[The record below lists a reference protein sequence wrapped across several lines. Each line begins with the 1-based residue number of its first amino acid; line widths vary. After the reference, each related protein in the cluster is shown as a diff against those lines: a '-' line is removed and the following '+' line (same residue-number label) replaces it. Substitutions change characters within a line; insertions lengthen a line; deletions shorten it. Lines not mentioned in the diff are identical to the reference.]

1 MQKGR
6 FGYLLALLAAL
17 WVGDAVAQ
25 SDTPCRQAL
34 ALGLDVSGSVD
45 EGEYRLQL
53 DGLAAAL
60 EQPDVQRALLSQ
72 PDRPIQIA
80 VYEWSG
86 PAHQRLLQDWVAIT
100 DQTVVFSVAD
110 RLRRT
115 ARIKADP
122 STGIGAAMI
131 YGQRLLA
138 GRDCLTRTLDI
149 SGDGPANTG
158 PRPQDV
164 RYLSGFDGI
173 TINGLVIGA
182 GDADTDLVT
191 YYKELV
197 IHGFGRFVEQAADF
211 RDYEDA
217 MARKLLRE
225 LMGVVVSDLQQLRQT
240 KPPSRYI
247 GSDPSNT
254 VPPASTRY

>member
-1 MQKGR
+1 MRARRITQWA
-6 FGYLLALLAAL
+6 LALVTVAWAGTAA
-17 WVGDAVAQ
+17 AQ
-25 SDTPCRQAL
+25 SDAPCRQAL

-60 EQPDVQRALLSQ
+60 EQPEVLRALLSQ
-72 PDRPIQIA
+72 PARPIQIA

-86 PAHQRLLQDWVAIT
+86 PSHQRLLQDWVSIT
-100 DQTVVFSVAD
+100 AREDVSAVAD

-115 ARIKADP
+115 TRIKADP

-131 YGQRLLA
+131 FGQRLLA
-138 GRDCLTRTLDI
+138 GRRCETLTLDI

-182 GDADTDLVT
+182 GDANTDLVA
-191 YYKELV
+191 YFKELV

-225 LMGVVVSDLQQLRQT
+225 LRGVVVSNLQ
-240 KPPSRYI
+240 PPH
-247 GSDPSNT
+247 
-254 VPPASTRY
+254 PPTGQ

>member
-1 MQKGR
+1 MRQRR
-6 FGYLLALLAAL
+6 FGFHLALLVTL
-17 WVGDAVAQ
+17 WVGGALAQ
-25 SDTPCRQAL
+25 STTPCRQAL

-60 EQPDVQRALLSQ
+60 EQPEVLRALLSQ

-86 PAHQRLLQDWVAIT
+86 PSHQRLLQDWVMIT
-100 DQTVVFSVAD
+100 RREDVGAVSD
-110 RLRRT
+110 RLRGT

-138 GRDCLTRTLDI
+138 GRKCETRTLDI

-164 RYLSGFDGI
+164 RYLSGFNGI

-182 GDADTDLVT
+182 GDADTDLVA

-197 IHGFGRFVEQAADF
+197 IHGFGRFVEHADDF
-211 RDYEDA
+211 TDYEHA

-225 LMGVVVSDLQQLRQT
+225 LQGVVVSDLR
-240 KPPSRYI
+240 
-247 GSDPSNT
+247 
-254 VPPASTRY
+254 

>member
-1 MQKGR
+1 MRPRQFGR
-6 FGYLLALLAAL
+6 YALALLAAL
-17 WVGDAVAQ
+17 WAGGVVAQ
-25 SDTPCRQAL
+25 TDTPCRQAL

-60 EQPDVQRALLSQ
+60 EHADVLRALLSQ

-86 PAHQRLLQDWVAIT
+86 PSHQRLLQDWATIT
-100 DQTVVFSVAD
+100 DRTVVASIAN
-110 RLRRT
+110 RLRGT

-138 GRDCLTRTLDI
+138 GRKCETRTLDI
-149 SGDGPANTG
+149 SGDGPTNTG

-164 RYLSGFDGI
+164 RYLSGFNGI
-173 TINGLVIGA
+173 TINGLVIGS

-197 IHGFGRFVEQAADF
+197 IHGFGRFVEQADDF
-211 RDYEDA
+211 KDYEDA

-225 LMGVVVSDLQQLRQT
+225 LRGIVVSDLQ
-240 KPPSRYI
+240 
-247 GSDPSNT
+247 
-254 VPPASTRY
+254 

>member
-1 MQKGR
+1 MRPRRLGL
-6 FGYLLALLAAL
+6 LLALLAPL
-17 WVGDAVAQ
+17 WADGGFAQ
-25 SDTPCRQAL
+25 VETPCRQAL

-60 EQPDVQRALLSQ
+60 EQGEVLRALLSQ

-86 PAHQRLLQDWVAIT
+86 PSHQRLLQDWATIT
-100 DQTVVFSVAD
+100 DRTVVASIAN
-110 RLRRT
+110 RLRST

-131 YGQRLLA
+131 YGQRLLS
-138 GRDCLTRTLDI
+138 GRKCETRTLDI

-173 TINGLVIGA
+173 TVNGLVIGA
-182 GDADTDLVT
+182 GDADTDLVA

-225 LMGVVVSDLQQLRQT
+225 LSGIVVSDLH
-240 KPPSRYI
+240 
-247 GSDPSNT
+247 
-254 VPPASTRY
+254 